1 MVLIAVLLLIMFA
14 WNIFQWHRGGD
25 AWDMSNFNQAAWLI
39 IHGDFNPYSS
49 VSGGGYFLQ
58 QHFAL
63 FFYPLMLVYAV
74 HPSGLT
80 LLLLQDVAIALACL
94 MTLRWIIEMF
104 AHQLDQDP
112 PVLTPRMAVWCV
124 GLFAVILVFDPLLWQ
139 GISFDFHPEAFTAL
153 FLVLAARSFWHRRTW
168 IALAWCMLALT
179 TADFAGLYVAALGL
193 GVVLAGKGIR
203 RFGLAAIAA
212 GTLWML
218 LVGLLGANQGDALP
232 GYAYITAGAAGGGTV
247 TVPRLAMAMVAHPG
261 RWLTML
267 GSKPLD
273 LYRNVVPTGILGIVS
288 PWSLALVP
296 AVILPAA
303 LLVPPIFIESGF
315 QTIPAVFV
323 GLCGSVFL
331 LLWIGRALSRRW
343 NPLTVRMIL
352 GVIVL
357 AVFAQF
363 VGDAIVMLPR
373 IPPFWIR
380 VSAAQGAA
388 IRRAANLVPEDAQ
401 VIGSMPVLGH
411 FSGRRWV
418 DPIVSPGQAYAIEAR
433 TVYFLVAPTAG
444 IISMAPAESELAVA
458 NAVRL
463 GARPVLNEND
473 VTLLRWHPERL
484 GASIVLVPK
493 TS

>member
-1 MVLIAVLLLIMFA
+1 V
-14 WNIFQWHRGGD
+14 
-25 AWDMSNFNQAAWLI
+25 I
-39 IHGDFNPYSS
+39 I
-49 VSGGGYFLQ
+49 
-58 QHFAL
+58 
-63 FFYPLMLVYAV
+63 
-74 HPSGLT
+74 
-80 LLLLQDVAIALACL
+80 
-94 MTLRWIIEMF
+94 
-104 AHQLDQDP
+104 
-112 PVLTPRMAVWCV
+112 
-124 GLFAVILVFDPLLWQ
+124 
-139 GISFDFHPEAFTAL
+139 
-153 FLVLAARSFWHRRTW
+153 
-168 IALAWCMLALT
+168 
-179 TADFAGLYVAALGL
+179 
-193 GVVLAGKGIR
+193 
-203 RFGLAAIAA
+203 
-212 GTLWML
+212 
-218 LVGLLGANQGDALP
+218 
-232 GYAYITAGAAGGGTV
+232 
-247 TVPRLAMAMVAHPG
+247 
-261 RWLTML
+261 
-267 GSKPLD
+267 
-273 LYRNVVPTGILGIVS
+273 
-288 PWSLALVP
+288 
-296 AVILPAA
+296 
-303 LLVPPIFIESGF
+303 
-315 QTIPAVFV
+315 
-323 GLCGSVFL
+323 
-331 LLWIGRALSRRW
+331 
-343 NPLTVRMIL
+343 
-352 GVIVL
+352 L